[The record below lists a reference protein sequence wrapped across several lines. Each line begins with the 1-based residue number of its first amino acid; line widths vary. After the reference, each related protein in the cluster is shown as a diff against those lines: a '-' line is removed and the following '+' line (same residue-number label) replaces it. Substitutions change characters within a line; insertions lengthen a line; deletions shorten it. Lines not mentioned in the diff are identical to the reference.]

1 MIPVILVVLMIVLG
15 EDIVAEIIGGIP
27 PCCMDVIGII
37 LGVGGF

>member
-1 MIPVILVVLMIVLG
+1 MIAVIVGVLMIVLG

-27 PCCMDVIGII
+27 PCCMDVIGVV